1 MYLLK
6 LFPALFMISFV
17 LSSSNICLSQT
28 INVQGKIVDD
38 ENNALP
44 LVHLRFENTR
54 IGTVSNYNGE
64 FKIVCT
70 LETAKKRLIVSSMG
84 YVTKKIILSKG
95 FNKIILAED
104 ITQLQ
109 AVTLFSRDYARELI
123 EKAIKAIPKN
133 YSKERERHRG
143 FFREITSWNQ
153 DPDKPIYIA
162 EGILESIKKSYNKK
176 QRYGDVKLVEL
187 RKYESTL
194 YDSLN
199 FNIYGGPHH
208 SHRFD
213 IVQRREGVLA
223 NPARYTYKIK
233 DTLLQHGKEV
243 YQVYFNKKGK
253 LSGNLFIMDSTFAI
267 VKAEYNYHSFSET
280 PVLFDI
286 SDHDRQFLDFTTTY
300 ELGDD
305 NLWRYKSS
313 HYETAFKRKDK
324 QLNLTSTY
332 ITTSIKTDSTEIP
345 YLDRIQFND
354 VVLRAQKEYSPDFW
368 NSYTIMLPN
377 ENYEQLFK
385 SVDHSQEE
393 IENQIETKK
402 RPSNKLFKIL
412 QRLSLEFDFTYSPI
426 ESKPYHI
433 NFTNQ
438 GLIVQQSSLNSPV
451 KSTLGLT
458 STFLYE
464 LSNNFHIGYANES
477 KIFRTGITSYDLLLS
492 KTYNLNPKGRP
503 ITIAP
508 RIKLGYQQF
517 DWFIDTFN
525 ASSDFSL
532 NGKSFDSDKN
542 AVFLSQRG
550 FRVQPSLKLSIEKS
564 HKLHYFIAAGYNV
577 QFNSKTGLLI
587 KERDGFFLFRKKAFI
602 KNGDENLSIESGN
615 NNLLKNNITIS
626 AGIALNI

>member
-1 MYLLK
+1 MYILK
-6 LFPALFMISFV
+6 LFPALFMVSFI
-17 LSSSNICLSQT
+17 LSSPNICLSQT
-28 INVQGKIVDD
+28 ISVQGRIVDE

-44 LVHLRFENTR
+44 LVHLRFEGTR
-54 IGTVSNYNGE
+54 IGTVSNDNGE

-70 LETAKKRLIVSSMG
+70 LETIRKRLIISSMG
-84 YVTKKIILSKG
+84 YVTKKVIVSEG
-95 FNKIILAED
+95 FNKIILPED

-109 AVTLFSRDYARELI
+109 AVTLFSGDYGRELV
-123 EKAIKAIPKN
+123 ESAIRAIPNN
-133 YSKERERHRG
+133 YSRDKERHRG
-143 FFREITSWNQ
+143 FFREITSWGQ
-153 DPDKPIYIA
+153 DPDQPIYIV
-162 EGILESIKKSYNKK
+162 EGVLESIKKSYNKK
-176 QRYGDVKLVEL
+176 QRYGDVKLVKL

-213 IVQRREGVLA
+213 VVQRREGVLA

-233 DTLLQHGKEV
+233 DTLLQHGKEI

-267 VKAEYNYHSFSET
+267 VKAEYNYHSFSEI
-280 PVLFDI
+280 PALFGI
-286 SDHDRQFLDFTTTY
+286 PDHDRQFLDFTTTY
-300 ELGDD
+300 ELDDD

-345 YLDRIQFND
+345 YVDRIQFND
-354 VVLRAQKEYSPDFW
+354 IVLKEQKEYHPDFW
-368 NSYTIMLPN
+368 DNYTIIQPN
-377 ENYEQLFK
+377 KNYEKLFK
-385 SVDHSQEE
+385 SVDNSKRK
-393 IENQIETKK
+393 ETQKS
-402 RPSNKLFKIL
+402 RPNKLFEIL
-412 QRLSLEFDFTYSPI
+412 QRLSLEIDFTYSPI
-426 ESKPYHI
+426 ESKPYNI
-433 NFTNQ
+433 NFANQ
-438 GLIVQQSSLNSPV
+438 GLTVLQSSMANSV

-464 LSNNFHIGYANES
+464 LSDNFHIGYANES
-477 KIFRTGITSYDLLLS
+477 KIFRTGITSHDILLS
-492 KTYNLNPKGRP
+492 KTFNLNPNGRP

-508 RIKLGYQQF
+508 RVKLGYQQF
-517 DWFIDTFN
+517 DWYIGTFN
-525 ASSDFSL
+525 ASSNFSL
-532 NGKSFDSDKN
+532 NGRSFDSDRN

-550 FRVQPSLKLSIEKS
+550 FRVQPNLKLSIEKS

-577 QFNSKTGLLI
+577 QFNSKTGLLV

-602 KNGDENLSIESGN
+602 EHGDENLSIEPVD
-615 NNLLKNNITIS
+615 NLLKNTISLS
-626 AGIALNI
+626 AGIAFHF